1 MVNQQFN
8 DSERRNP
15 IISLFQSN
23 TAKIIMVCM
32 LTLGLLIP
40 LEFVKDLIRERA
52 ARKHDVVQ
60 EVNQMWESDNKFQHE
75 WRQGF
80 KDTIQIENRIKIL

>member
-52 ARKHDVVQ
+52 ARKHGTGSKSNV
-60 EVNQMWESDNKFQHE
+60 
-75 WRQGF
+75 GF
-80 KDTIQIENRIKIL
+80 RSKVLWSCLENSLQFLPDHDGDR